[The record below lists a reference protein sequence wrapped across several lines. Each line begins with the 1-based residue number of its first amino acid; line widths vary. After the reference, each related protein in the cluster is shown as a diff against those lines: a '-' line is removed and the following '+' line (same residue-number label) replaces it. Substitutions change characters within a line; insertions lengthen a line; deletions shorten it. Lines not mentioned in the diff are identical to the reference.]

1 MKKCLK
7 ITLISNNIDGG
18 FRDSVQNA
26 ARKLGVEGT
35 VQLVEPN
42 TIAIIACGS
51 KENIDAFLDNI
62 HQGFGLTVPEDVHVE
77 PFLREKDYR
86 GIFRILE

>member
-18 FRDSVQNA
+18 FKDSVQGA
-26 ARKLGVEGT
+26 ARKFDVEGT
-35 VQLVEPN
+35 VQFVEPSDLV
-42 TIAIIACGS
+42 IIACGS
-51 KENIDAFLDNI
+51 KENIDAFLDNL
-62 HQGFGLTVPEDVHVE
+62 HQGFGMTVPEDVQVE
-77 PFLREKDYR
+77 PFLKEKDYR

>member
-7 ITLISNNIDGG
+7 ITLTSSVPDGG
-18 FRDSVQNA
+18 FRDSVQSA

-35 VQLVEPN
+35 VQFVEPN
-42 TIAIIACGS
+42 EIVIIACGS
-51 KENIDAFLDNI
+51 KDNIDSFLDNL
-62 HQGFGLTVPEDVHVE
+62 HQGFGINVPEDVQVE
-77 PFLREKDYR
+77 PFLKEKDYR

>member
-7 ITLISNNIDGG
+7 ITLVSQVLGG
-18 FRDSVQNA
+18 GLRDSIQST
-26 ARKLGVEGT
+26 ARKLNLEGT

-42 TIAIIACGS
+42 EVVIIACGS
-51 KENIDAFLDNI
+51 KDNIDGFLDAI
-62 HQGFGLTVPEDVHVE
+62 HGVSVPEDVQVE
-77 PFLREKDYR
+77 PFLKEKDYR